1 MYGALRYIDKYEK
14 SIITFFVIFVLSD
27 FFGITFYV
35 LNSEN
40 YEIIEITENFSAFSF
55 ITSALQRYGKR
66 CYDANI
72 SAKIFV
78 FRQIC
83 VV

>member
-1 MYGALRYIDKYEK
+1 MEHYVISTNTKK

-40 YEIIEITENFSAFSF
+40 YEIYEIFENFSAFSF
-55 ITSALQRYGKR
+55 ITSAVQR
-66 CYDANI
+66 
-72 SAKIFV
+72 
-78 FRQIC
+78 
-83 VV
+83 

>member
-14 SIITFFVIFVLSD
+14 SIITFFVIFVFSD

-40 YEIIEITENFSAFSF
+40 YEIIE
-55 ITSALQRYGKR
+55 
-66 CYDANI
+66 
-72 SAKIFV
+72 
-78 FRQIC
+78 
-83 VV
+83 

>member
-1 MYGALRYIDKYEK
+1 MYGALRYIDKYEN
-14 SIITFFVIFVLSD
+14 INNNIFRYFVFSD

-40 YEIIEITENFSAFSF
+40 YEIIEISENFSAFSF